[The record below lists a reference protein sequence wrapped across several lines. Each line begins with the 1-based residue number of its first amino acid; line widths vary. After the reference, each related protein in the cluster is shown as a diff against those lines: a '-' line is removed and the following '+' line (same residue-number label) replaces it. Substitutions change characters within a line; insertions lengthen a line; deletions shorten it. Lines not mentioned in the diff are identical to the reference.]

1 MDESPLADSG
11 PLPKRRRRTRRGRIL
26 LLTVAALLVAASGL
40 VLYLRADKTEV
51 FYAARGTY
59 RGARILSS
67 SDGPVSRTRLVE
79 LHNDRPDRGAVATAY
94 VRTPRRLSPGY
105 RVLLTYAGEKTGP
118 QILGL
123 IPERPD
129 LILVAVQ
136 YPYERPQTPGEYLA
150 GPYRLRQAVFRAVAG
165 GMLALSYLQETERLS
180 LDRVTVLGVSLGS
193 PFGVLHGGLD
203 PRVGTVL
210 LVHGGGEIPATLRG
224 YERRRGRFWRGE
236 LLAGT
241 AAVLVESFAPE
252 RYIGRIAPRRL
263 VMVASRR
270 DKYFSVAGVE
280 RLFARA
286 GEPKTLLW
294 TDTEHVGAKKTA
306 IVQELV
312 ELIERYLDEGTPASD

>member
-1 MDESPLADSG
+1 MLG
-11 PLPKRRRRTRRGRIL
+11 KTRRGRIL
-26 LLTVAALLVAASGL
+26 LWTLWTVAALLVAATGL
-40 VLYLRADKTEV
+40 VFFLRGDKTEV
-51 FYAARGTY
+51 FYATRGTY
-59 RGARILSS
+59 RGARILAA
-67 SDGPVSRTRLVE
+67 SDGPVSRTRLVA
-79 LHNDRPDRGAVATAY
+79 LLSDGSDGGRAVATAY
-94 VRTPRRLSPGY
+94 VRTPRRLAPGY
-105 RVLLTYAGEKTGP
+105 RILLTYAGEKTGQ

-129 LILVAVQ
+129 LVLVAVQ
-136 YPYERPQTPGEYLA
+136 YPFERPRSPGEYFA

-165 GMLALSYLQETERLS
+165 GMLALSYLQETEGLS

-193 PFGVLHGGLD
+193 PFGVLHGALD

-224 YERRRGRFWRGE
+224 YERRRGRFLRGE
-236 LLAGT
+236 LFAGT
-241 AAVLVESFAPE
+241 AAVLVDSFAPE

-263 VMVASRR
+263 VMVSSRR

-306 IVQELV
+306 IVRELV
-312 ELIERYLDEGTPASD
+312 DLIEAHLDEPDPAAR

>member
-1 MDESPLADSG
+1 MLWKT
-11 PLPKRRRRTRRGRIL
+11 KRRRTLLAAFAVPVLAATGLIL
-26 LLTVAALLVAASGL
+26 F
-40 VLYLRADKTEV
+40 LRADKTEA
-51 FYAARGTY
+51 FYATRGTY
-59 RGARILSS
+59 RGVRILDSS
-67 SDGPVSRTRLVE
+67 IGPLSRTRLVE
-79 LHNDRPDRGAVATAY
+79 LRNDRGDDGEAVATAY
-94 VRTPRRLSPGY
+94 VRRPHRLSPGY
-105 RVLLTYAGEKTGP
+105 RIVLTYAGEKTGP

-129 LILVAVQ
+129 LVLVAVQ
-136 YPYERPQTPGEYLA
+136 YPFERPRSPGEYLA

-165 GMLALSYLQETERLS
+165 GMLALSYLQEGEHLS

-193 PFGVLHGGLD
+193 PFGVLHGALD
-203 PRVGTVL
+203 PRVGTVF

-286 GEPKTLLW
+286 GEPKTLIW
-294 TDTEHVGAKKTA
+294 TDTEHVGAKKLA
-306 IVQELV
+306 IVHELV
-312 ELIERYLDEGTPASD
+312 ELIEAHLDEVEPPARRR